1 MEKFD
6 GLLKTATKLDGG
18 IPRDGEE
25 VGGVDVV
32 VGAYGVGT
40 TAVARTDEGVGA
52 KDFGNVVVDAA
63 EDAAGVGDTAADV
76 TEGAAGVH
84 DAAVVVAIVVE
95 AEVVE
100 AVGEGELV
108 ASAASGVGDA
118 REDGKAEDADDPI
131 AEASSAA
138 GEVGDALDQVDEGAC
153 AAVADATIVGALLIR
168 ASASSILRNIRSIR
182 LERAS
187 MAADSES
194 VAVEGVEAMALDL
207 VEMKVGLGK
216 KWAEK
221 NKTLIP
227 IVMVLDLQ
235 ITIARTLRNSGYNF
249 EEESERLEWG
259 TARTGKGSERSQR
272 RKKANAFPFSSLMPF
287 PSVSFSFC
295 MMACTAYIF
304 RPTGLT
310 WQPVY
315 DILPRLK
322 CGLPSSRYC

>member
-6 GLLKTATKLDGG
+6 SLLETATKLDGG

-40 TAVARTDEGVGA
+40 MAVARADEGVVAGVGA

-63 EDAAGVGDTAADV
+63 EDAAGVGDAIVDV
-76 TEGAAGVH
+76 TEGAAGVR
-84 DAAVVVAIVVE
+84 DAAVVVAIVVG

-100 AVGEGELV
+100 AIGEGELV

-138 GEVGDALDQVDEGAC
+138 GEVGDASDEVDEGAC

-168 ASASSILRNIRSIR
+168 ASASSILRNIRFIR

-207 VEMKVGLGK
+207 VEMKVGLAGK
-216 KWAEK
+216 MGREEQGFDTNCYGPRPPNHNSK
-221 NKTLIP
+221 NT
-227 IVMVLDLQ
+227 
-235 ITIARTLRNSGYNF
+235 
-249 EEESERLEWG
+249 
-259 TARTGKGSERSQR
+259 
-272 RKKANAFPFSSLMPF
+272 
-287 PSVSFSFC
+287 
-295 MMACTAYIF
+295 
-304 RPTGLT
+304 
-310 WQPVY
+310 
-315 DILPRLK
+315 
-322 CGLPSSRYC
+322 